1 MNSLLKNLFISFI
14 GIFLLISILL
24 LVILWNFSNNI
35 PDYKFLKNYKPPVS
49 SKVYAGDGNLVA
61 DFSKEKRI
69 FVPYRSIPKNVINAF
84 LSAEDKNF
92 FSHPGVDAKG
102 VLRATINNFKNI
114 MTSKRL
120 EGAST
125 ITQQVAKNF
134 LLTNEVSLNRK
145 LKEAILAFRIERA
158 LTKERILELYLNQIY
173 LGSGAYGVA
182 AASLEYFD
190 KSIKEL
196 DYAEAALLALDD
208 AGLDIGNMEAFYCG
222 NLGQANAMVGQRIL
236 QEIGQTGIP
245 VVNCSNACATGATA
259 FREAWTSIKAG
270 LYDVVLAVGVEQM
283 GTGLLGGA
291 GGGVGI
297 PKEGLLGSGTM
308 PAVFAEAGMEHARQ
322 YGTTFEQ
329 FAKISVKNHHHST
342 MNPKARYQIETPL
355 DEVMNAEMISYP
367 NTKLMCSV
375 NVDGA
380 AAAVLVSE
388 KKAKELGMQ
397 RAVRIKASVMT
408 SDPYQERDLV
418 MPDVN
423 SCTRKAAAEAYE
435 MAGLNSEDID
445 LVELHDCFATA
456 EMLHYENL
464 GLCGDGEA
472 GRLIDE
478 GEVELGGRIPVNVS
492 GGLLSKGHPLGATGI
507 ANIYEVCTHLRGEA
521 GARQV
526 ENAKIGMTHVI
537 GLGSACGIHIL
548 EKV

>member
-1 MNSLLKNLFISFI
+1 MS
-14 GIFLLISILL
+14 
-24 LVILWNFSNNI
+24 
-35 PDYKFLKNYKPPVS
+35 D
-49 SKVYAGDGNLVA
+49 VYVL
-61 DFSKEKRI
+61 
-69 FVPYRSIPKNVINAF
+69 
-84 LSAEDKNF
+84 
-92 FSHPGVDAKG
+92 GVDMIKFG
-102 VLRATINNFKNI
+102 RFPDRTVPD
-114 MTSKRL
+114 
-120 EGAST
+120 
-125 ITQQVAKNF
+125 
-134 LLTNEVSLNRK
+134 
-145 LKEAILAFRIERA
+145 
-158 LTKERILELYLNQIY
+158 
-173 LGSGAYGVA
+173 LG
-182 AASLEYFD
+182 
-190 KSIKEL
+190 
-196 DYAEAALLALDD
+196 AEAALLALDD
-208 AGLDIGNMEAFYCG
+208 AGLNIGNMEAFYCG

-236 QEIGQTGIP
+236 QQIGQTGIP

-283 GTGLLGGA
+283 GTGLLGGS
-291 GGGVGI
+291 GSGSGI

-355 DEVMNAEMISYP
+355 DDVMNAEMISYP

-388 KKAKELGMQ
+388 KKATELGMK

-435 MAGLNSEDID
+435 MAGLNSSDVD

-464 GLCGDGEA
+464 GLCDDGEA
-472 GRLIDE
+472 GRLIDD

-507 ANIYEVCTHLRGEA
+507 ANIYEVCTHLR
-521 GARQV
+521 
-526 ENAKIGMTHVI
+526 
-537 GLGSACGIHIL
+537 LSLIHI
-548 EKV
+548 

>member
-1 MNSLLKNLFISFI
+1 MS
-14 GIFLLISILL
+14 
-24 LVILWNFSNNI
+24 
-35 PDYKFLKNYKPPVS
+35 D
-49 SKVYAGDGNLVA
+49 VYVL
-61 DFSKEKRI
+61 
-69 FVPYRSIPKNVINAF
+69 
-84 LSAEDKNF
+84 
-92 FSHPGVDAKG
+92 GVDMIKFG
-102 VLRATINNFKNI
+102 RFP
-114 MTSKRL
+114 
-120 EGAST
+120 
-125 ITQQVAKNF
+125 
-134 LLTNEVSLNRK
+134 
-145 LKEAILAFRIERA
+145 ER
-158 LTKERILELYLNQIY
+158 TVPD
-173 LGSGAYGVA
+173 LG
-182 AASLEYFD
+182 
-190 KSIKEL
+190 
-196 DYAEAALLALDD
+196 AEAALLALDD
-208 AGLDIGNMEAFYCG
+208 AGLTIENMEAFYCG

-259 FREAWTSIKAG
+259 FREAWTSVKAG

-291 GGGVGI
+291 GGGKGI

-355 DEVMNAEMISYP
+355 EEVMNAEMISYP

-388 KKAKELGMQ
+388 KKAKELGMG
-397 RAVRIKASVMT
+397 RAVRVKASVLT

-423 SCTRKAAAEAYE
+423 SCTRKAAKEAYE
-435 MAGLNSEDID
+435 MAGLGADDID

-464 GLCGDGEA
+464 GLCEDGEA

-478 GEVELGGRIPVNVS
+478 GEVELGGRVPVNVS
-492 GGLLSKGHPLGATGI
+492 GGLLSKGHPLGATGN

-521 GARQV
+521 GERQV
-526 ENAKIGMTHVI
+526 EGAKIGLTHVI

-548 EKV
+548 EKA

>member
-1 MNSLLKNLFISFI
+1 MS
-14 GIFLLISILL
+14 
-24 LVILWNFSNNI
+24 
-35 PDYKFLKNYKPPVS
+35 D
-49 SKVYAGDGNLVA
+49 VYVL
-61 DFSKEKRI
+61 
-69 FVPYRSIPKNVINAF
+69 
-84 LSAEDKNF
+84 
-92 FSHPGVDAKG
+92 GVDMIKFG
-102 VLRATINNFKNI
+102 RFPDRTVPD
-114 MTSKRL
+114 
-120 EGAST
+120 
-125 ITQQVAKNF
+125 
-134 LLTNEVSLNRK
+134 
-145 LKEAILAFRIERA
+145 
-158 LTKERILELYLNQIY
+158 
-173 LGSGAYGVA
+173 LG
-182 AASLEYFD
+182 
-190 KSIKEL
+190 
-196 DYAEAALLALDD
+196 AEAALLALDD
-208 AGLDIGNMEAFYCG
+208 AGLTIDKMEAFYCG

-236 QEIGQTGIP
+236 QEIGQTGMP

-283 GTGLLGGA
+283 GTGLLGGS
-291 GGGVGI
+291 GGGTGI

-308 PAVFAEAGMEHARQ
+308 PAVFAEAGMEHSRQ

-423 SCTRKAAAEAYE
+423 SCTRKAAKEAYE
-435 MAGLNSEDID
+435 MAGLGAEDID

-464 GLCGDGEA
+464 GLCEDGEA

-478 GEVELGGRIPVNVS
+478 GEVELGGRVPVNVS

-521 GARQV
+521 GERQV
-526 ENAKIGMTHVI
+526 EGAKIGLTHVI

-548 EKV
+548 EKA

>member
-1 MNSLLKNLFISFI
+1 MS
-14 GIFLLISILL
+14 
-24 LVILWNFSNNI
+24 
-35 PDYKFLKNYKPPVS
+35 D
-49 SKVYAGDGNLVA
+49 VYVL
-61 DFSKEKRI
+61 
-69 FVPYRSIPKNVINAF
+69 
-84 LSAEDKNF
+84 
-92 FSHPGVDAKG
+92 GVDMIKFG
-102 VLRATINNFKNI
+102 RFP
-114 MTSKRL
+114 
-120 EGAST
+120 
-125 ITQQVAKNF
+125 
-134 LLTNEVSLNRK
+134 
-145 LKEAILAFRIERA
+145 ER
-158 LTKERILELYLNQIY
+158 TVPD
-173 LGSGAYGVA
+173 LG
-182 AASLEYFD
+182 
-190 KSIKEL
+190 
-196 DYAEAALLALDD
+196 AEAALLALDD
-208 AGLDIGNMEAFYCG
+208 AGLNIGNMEAFYCG

-283 GTGLLGGA
+283 GTGLLGGS
-291 GGGVGI
+291 GGGKGI

-423 SCTRKAAAEAYE
+423 SCTRKAASEAYE
-435 MAGLNSEDID
+435 MAGLDSSDVD

-464 GLCGDGEA
+464 GLCEDGEA

-507 ANIYEVCTHLRGEA
+507 ANIYEVCSHLRGEA
-521 GARQV
+521 GKRQV
-526 ENAKIGMTHVI
+526 KNAKIGMTHVI